1 MAGRGDE
8 TEQTTLRETVS
19 TLTENLKNEYTKRIL
34 YVTGVRRPSL
44 TQRQT
49 PHYRMPKLE
58 ANGGYL
64 RLKAYDGPEIPP
76 EEYENLTYTTYSS
89 DDATTFA
96 PITSCT
102 GELELKG
109 FESYGK
115 PDLDGVWTEN
125 AQKCPSIV
133 KYVESIGARFGRV
146 QLLKMKPNTMRECR
160 WGLHLDN
167 NNAANNPDENGW
179 VVRLWLELTNDDS
192 SALVVRRNQFDK
204 STEHRIGLP
213 RNQQAVVDS
222 EFLYHG
228 GYHHGP
234 GIRYALITS
243 CESGPALEQWVESQ
257 TA

>member
-1 MAGRGDE
+1 MSPASAG
-8 TEQTTLRETVS
+8 
-19 TLTENLKNEYTKRIL
+19 
-34 YVTGVRRPSL
+34 PSL
-44 TQRQT
+44 TQRET
-49 PHYRMPKLE
+49 PHYRMPKLQ

-64 RLKAYDGPEIPP
+64 RLKKYDGPEIPR

-115 PDLDGVWTEN
+115 PDLDGIWTEN
-125 AQKCPSIV
+125 AKKCPTIV

-167 NNAANNPDENGW
+167 NNAANKPEENGW
-179 VVRLWLELTNDDS
+179 VVRSWLELTDDDS
-192 SALVVRRNQFDK
+192 SALVVRRDQFSK
-204 STEHRIGLP
+204 ASEVKIGAAQVPAGGGRLGVPLPRGLP
-213 RNQQAVVDS
+213 PRPRHPLRADHQRGERAGDGAVDRVAAAVGQPADS
-222 EFLYHG
+222 VT
-228 GYHHGP
+228 
-234 GIRYALITS
+234 RDSAS
-243 CESGPALEQWVESQ
+243 
-257 TA
+257 

>member
-1 MAGRGDE
+1 MSPLVEA
-8 TEQTTLRETVS
+8 
-19 TLTENLKNEYTKRIL
+19 LKNEHTKRIL
-34 YVTGVRRPSL
+34 YATGVRRPSL
-44 TQRQT
+44 TQRET
-49 PHYRMPKLE
+49 PHHRMAKLQ

-64 RLKAYDGPEIPP
+64 RLKKYDGPEIPR

-96 PITSCT
+96 PITSAT

-109 FESYGK
+109 FEKYGK

-125 AQKCPSIV
+125 AKKCPTIV

-167 NNAANNPDENGW
+167 NNAANKDDGW
-179 VVRLWLELTNDDS
+179 VVRSWLELTDDDS
-192 SALVVRRNQFDK
+192 SALVVRRDQFSK
-204 STEHRIGLP
+204 ASEVKIALP
-213 RNQQAVVDS
+213 KYQQAVVDS

-228 GYHHGP
+228 GFHHGP
-234 GIRYALITS
+234 GTRYALITS
-243 CESGPALEQWVESQ
+243 VESGPAMEAWIESQ
-257 TA
+257 LP

>member
-1 MAGRGDE
+1 
-8 TEQTTLRETVS
+8 VS
-19 TLTENLKNEYTKRIL
+19 TITESLKNEHTKRIL
-34 YVTGVRRPSL
+34 YATGIRRPSL

-49 PHYRMPKLE
+49 PHYRMPKLQ

-64 RLKAYDGPEIPP
+64 KLKKYDGPEIPK
-76 EEYENLTYTTYSS
+76 EEYENLFYTTYSS

-102 GELELKG
+102 GEMELKG
-109 FESYGK
+109 FEAYGK

-125 AQKCPSIV
+125 AKECPSIV
-133 KYVESIGARFGRV
+133 KWVEDLGVRFGRV

-179 VVRLWLELTNDDS
+179 VVRVWLELTDDDS
-192 SALVVRRNQFDK
+192 SALVVRKDQFDK
-204 STEHRIGLP
+204 RTEVSIALP
-213 RNQQAVVDS
+213 RYQQAVVDS
-222 EFLYHG
+222 EYLYHG

-234 GIRYALITS
+234 GIRYALIVS
-243 CESGPALEQWVESQ
+243 CESGPALETWIDSQ
-257 TA
+257 LP

>member
-1 MAGRGDE
+1 MAALVE
-8 TEQTTLRETVS
+8 A
-19 TLTENLKNEYTKRIL
+19 LKNEHTKRLL
-34 YVTGVRRPSL
+34 YVSGIRRPSL
-44 TQRQT
+44 VQRQT
-49 PHYRMPKLE
+49 RHYRIPELQ

-64 RLKAYDGPEIPP
+64 RLKRYDGPEIPR
-76 EEYENLTYTTYSS
+76 EEYESLAYTTYAS
-89 DDATTFA
+89 DDATMFA

-102 GELELKG
+102 GALELKG

-133 KYVESIGARFGRV
+133 RWVEAIGARFGRV

-167 NNAANNPDENGW
+167 NNAANDPERNGW
-179 VVRLWLELTNDDS
+179 VVRVWLELTDDDS
-192 SALVVRRNQFDK
+192 SALVCRRGQFDRSSEVK
-204 STEHRIGLP
+204 IALP
-213 RNQQAVVDS
+213 RYQQAVVDS
-222 EFLYHG
+222 EYLYHG

-243 CESGPALEQWVESQ
+243 CESGPALERWIESQ
-257 TA
+257 KP

>member
-1 MAGRGDE
+1 
-8 TEQTTLRETVS
+8 VS
-19 TLTENLKNEYTKRIL
+19 PLVEALKNEHTKRIL

-44 TQRQT
+44 TQRET
-49 PHYRMPKLE
+49 PHYRMPKLQ

-64 RLKAYDGPEIPP
+64 RLKKYDGPEIPR

-96 PITSCT
+96 PITSAT

-109 FESYGK
+109 FEKYGK

-125 AQKCPSIV
+125 AKKCPTIV

-167 NNAANNPDENGW
+167 NNAANKAEENGW
-179 VVRLWLELTNDDS
+179 VVRSWLELTDDDS
-192 SALVVRRNQFDK
+192 SALVVRRDQFSK
-204 STEHRIGLP
+204 ASEVKIALP
-213 RNQQAVVDS
+213 KYQQAVVDS

-234 GIRYALITS
+234 GTRYALITS
-243 CESGPALEQWVESQ
+243 VESGPATEQWIESQ
-257 TA
+257 LP

>member
-1 MAGRGDE
+1 
-8 TEQTTLRETVS
+8 LETVS
-19 TLTENLKNEYTKRIL
+19 SLTQALKNEHTKRIL

-44 TQRQT
+44 IQRQT
-49 PHYRMPKLE
+49 PHYRMPKLQ

-64 RLKAYDGPEIPP
+64 PLKKYDGPEIPR
-76 EEYENLTYTTYSS
+76 EEYENLTYTTYST
-89 DDATTFA
+89 DDQTTFA

-125 AQKCPSIV
+125 AKKCPTIV

-179 VVRLWLELTNDDS
+179 VVRCWLELTDDDS
-192 SALVVRRNQFDK
+192 SALVVRRDQFDR
-204 STEHRIGLP
+204 SSEVSIALP
-213 RNQQAVVDS
+213 KYQQAVVDS

-243 CESGPALEQWVESQ
+243 VESGPALEKWVDSQ
-257 TA
+257 LPQ